1 MSLLERD
8 RAAAYFADGEYGAQ
22 ILLCSEIGSEG
33 RNFQFAHHLVLFDL
47 PLDPELLEQRIGRL
61 DRIGQRETIK
71 LHVPYFSGSAQ
82 ERLFRWYHDG
92 LDAFESISPSARTL
106 LEEFRERLLRG
117 LLQGGADF
125 TALLAEA
132 KQRRL
137 ALAVELEK
145 GRDRLIEFN
154 SCRKE
159 AAARLIGALEA
170 QDADATL
177 PDFMERA
184 WSAFGVDQEEQ
195 LETHLHIL
203 RPGDHQ
209 LLEGFPGLDPE
220 GMTVSFDRNYALA
233 REDVHFLSWE
243 HPMPAGL
250 LDLFLTQEFG
260 NANVALLRNK
270 GVKAGTVLLETFFRV
285 EVVAPRGLN
294 VESALSSLALRV
306 LLDHN
311 GRDLSAQVAHEVLAR
326 QLQPLEK
333 QVCRQVVKSQQEA
346 LEMLLAQAGKIAEA
360 GLPALR
366 SSALAT
372 WQSRN
377 GAEIA
382 RLKALAAV
390 NPGVRPEEIRVLEKR
405 LAEGEKAL
413 AGLRLTAH
421 AVRLIVAA

>member
-1 MSLLERD
+1 VRG
-8 RAAAYFADGEYGAQ
+8 GE
-22 ILLCSEIGSEG
+22 
-33 RNFQFAHHLVLFDL
+33 
-47 PLDPELLEQRIGRL
+47 
-61 DRIGQRETIK
+61 
-71 LHVPYFSGSAQ
+71 
-82 ERLFRWYHDG
+82 
-92 LDAFESISPSARTL
+92 
-106 LEEFRERLLRG
+106 
-117 LLQGGADF
+117 DF
-125 TALLAEA
+125 TNLLTEA

-137 ALAVELEK
+137 ALATELEK

-159 AAARLIGALEA
+159 DAAQLIGALEA
-170 QDADATL
+170 QDADAAL

-209 LLEGFPGLDPE
+209 LLEGFPALDPE
-220 GMTVSFDRNYALA
+220 GMTVSFDRDYSLS

-243 HPMPAGL
+243 HPMAAGL

-285 EVVAPRGLN
+285 EVIAPRGLN
-294 VESALSSLALRV
+294 VETALSSLALRV
-306 LLDHN
+306 LLDQS

-333 QVCRQVVKSQQEA
+333 QVCRQIVKTQQEG
-346 LEMLLAQAGKIAEA
+346 LEAQLAQAGKMAEA

-366 SSALAT
+366 DAALAQ
-372 WQSRN
+372 WRSRN
-377 GAEIA
+377 GAEIE
-382 RLKALAAV
+382 RLKALAVV

-405 LAEGEKAL
+405 LVEGEKAL
-413 AGLRLTAH
+413 AGMRLTAH